1 MDLNDLD
8 LDINNYSL
16 DELLALYN
24 LPKNFSNQDLKDAKK
39 ILVSVHPDKSHLPS
53 DYFRFFHKAYLLLE
67 QVNNFIT
74 PKLGD
79 INNHL
84 EFEDIQKELDDSAQ
98 KKIVEKISKDSG
110 FNIKFNKIFEET
122 YGKSCNDGQGYGEWL
137 NSSEDLGIAFDVAK
151 KKSRELSLRENIDE
165 LSSTSSITGYQLE
178 NSDANFGKSNYYEDI
193 KYAYTTGTVLGTS
206 ESDYDSKK
214 NISLEQLII
223 KRGTQN
229 TTPIGQVEANNIQ
242 SKKIYQDKINGTQ
255 TAFRLL
261 QEREKNEQISKSV
274 WGKLFALTK
283 D

>member
-1 MDLNDLD
+1 M
-8 LDINNYSL
+8 
-16 DELLALYN
+16 
-24 LPKNFSNQDLKDAKK
+24 
-39 ILVSVHPDKSHLPS
+39 
-53 DYFRFFHKAYLLLE
+53 
-67 QVNNFIT
+67 
-74 PKLGD
+74 
-79 INNHL
+79 
-84 EFEDIQKELDDSAQ
+84 
-98 KKIVEKISKDSG
+98 
-110 FNIKFNKIFEET
+110 
-122 YGKSCNDGQGYGEWL
+122 
-137 NSSEDLGIAFDVAK
+137 
-151 KKSRELSLRENIDE
+151 RENIDE

-178 NSDANFGKSNYYEDI
+178 KSDANFGKSNYYEDI

-242 SKKIYQDKINGTQ
+242 TKKIYQDKINGTQ